1 MPKTKPVSVK
11 TVKLQRRKNIHY
23 FETTEFKEKLK
34 LSIENN
40 FSGYFSNR
48 NDLNFNHAIE
58 QLLAPCKKTKKNQ
71 ERTPKPPN
79 AFILYRKD
87 IQSEIKEE
95 NPNVNLVQISKIIAE
110 RWANAPD
117 ETKNR
122 YTILAALC
130 DRVHRDIF
138 TDDKVMSESKES
150 NMKSVESLKPW
161 SILPSVI
168 ALGEPQSSPN
178 ENIFSLNSAI
188 PQENYESVDLLQKE
202 QFATES
208 QYLNP
213 NIRLSDSFQVNEQ
226 IETNHLIYLNY
237 EIQSTENLPFGSSE
251 NIIGT
256 TLPQDLNNFNSYSIA
271 TLNPNS
277 FPNSFILD
285 TTLAFCSL
293 EPTYEQLRN
302 IFELN
307 NLDNSNYLN
316 NLDH

>member
-1 MPKTKPVSVK
+1 MPKTKLVSVK
-11 TVKLQRRKNIHY
+11 TIKLQRRKNIHY

-40 FSGYFSNR
+40 FPGFFSNR

-58 QLLAPCKKTKKNQ
+58 QLLAPCKKTRKNQ

-95 NPNVNLVQISKIIAE
+95 NPNINLVQISKIIAE

-150 NMKSVESLKPW
+150 GKKEPNMKSVETLKPW
-161 SILPSVI
+161 S
-168 ALGEPQSSPN
+168 PQSSPN
-178 ENIFSLNSAI
+178 EKIFLLNSAI
-188 PQENYESVDLLQKE
+188 PQENYESVDMLQEE

-213 NIRLSDSFQVNEQ
+213 NIRLSDTFPVNEQ

-251 NIIGT
+251 NIIMGT
-256 TLPQDLNNFNSYSIA
+256 TLPQDFNSYSIA

-277 FPNSFILD
+277 LILD

-316 NLDH
+316 NLDN